1 MNYQLNL
8 RLVLAFFVAFILT
21 ILPIPSSL
29 SCFRP
34 PWVLL
39 VILYIQFFLPTHF
52 RVTVTVLLGL
62 CLDLLLS
69 TLMGEHI
76 IALVMTT
83 WIASTRV
90 RRFHLFSLPQQIA
103 IITSLSLTYQL
114 MLYLIDTY
122 QGFNHSL
129 TMVFG
134 TSLVSLMVWPWV
146 SLLLSHFFYMPKRN
160 RSKWA

>member
-8 RLVLAFFVAFILT
+8 RLILAFFIALILT
-21 ILPIPSSL
+21 ILPLPNSL

-39 VILYIQFFLPTHF
+39 VILYIQFFLPTYF
-52 RVTVTVLLGL
+52 RVTVTIVIGL

-69 TLMGEHI
+69 TLMGEHV
-76 IALVMTT
+76 IALAMTT
-83 WIASTRV
+83 WLASTRV
-90 RRFHLFSLPQQIA
+90 RRFHMFSLPQQMG
-103 IITSLSLTYQL
+103 IITLLSLTYQL
-114 MLYLIDTY
+114 TLYFIDTY
-122 QGFNHSL
+122 QDFNHSL

-134 TSLVSLMVWPWV
+134 TTLTSLIIWPWL
-146 SLLLSHFFYMPKRN
+146 SLLLSHCFYMPTRR